1 MDKET
6 VVQTYFLND
15 AMIKNKAEA
24 LRKGE
29 ENDWIEVGYILHLLQ
44 LAAND
49 SGEADKETDA
59 CAHSLALGQDSQEN

>member
-49 SGEADKETDA
+49 SGEADKETDTR
-59 CAHSLALGQDSQEN
+59 AHSLALGQDSQEN